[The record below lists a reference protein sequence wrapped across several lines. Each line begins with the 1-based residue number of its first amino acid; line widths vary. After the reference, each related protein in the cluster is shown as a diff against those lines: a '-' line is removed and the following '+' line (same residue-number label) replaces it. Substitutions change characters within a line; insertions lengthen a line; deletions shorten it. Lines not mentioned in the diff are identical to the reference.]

1 MVGKNI
7 WSRVEIELRVT
18 KSTPES
24 KALALQGF
32 SSKFSYILKKDL
44 QTTGSFESF
53 FCGISLEYKVLKNT
67 HTYIYRFIIANIFR
81 NRNPFYM
88 QL

>member
-24 KALALQGF
+24 EAFTCQGF
-32 SSKFSYILKKDL
+32 SSKISCVLKEDL
-44 QTTGSFESF
+44 HATGSFEVFLSF
-53 FCGISLEYKVLKNT
+53 FCVISLEYKVLKYMHA
-67 HTYIYRFIIANIFR
+67 HTYIHNFKHL
-81 NRNPFYM
+81 
-88 QL
+88 QD